1 MTVSAEPR
9 SRLRLLLVEDDENDA
24 DLVRLELER
33 GGFDLHCERVDN
45 EPSLE
50 RALAREWD
58 VIISDFAMPGFSG
71 LRAFDLY
78 RAHGTQ
84 TPFIFVSGALGEDR
98 AVAAMRAGARDYFL
112 KGNLARL
119 SVAVRRELAEAA
131 NRRERQAAEARAL
144 REQRRLALAIEAS
157 NQGVFELG
165 PDSETDGSEGGDGT
179 DHATMQYT
187 GPWAAI
193 LGLDLKELPRELG
206 AARSWWLERV
216 HPEDRPAARAAADA
230 FLAGRVDRFVDE
242 LRLAHSDGHPVHVAV
257 FARATQRR
265 PDGSVSQAVGVVHDL
280 SARRQLEEQLRQA
293 QKMEAVG
300 QLAGG
305 VAHDFNNLL
314 TAIISFAT
322 FALEQQPPESTAA
335 SDLEEILKAGNLAQ
349 SLTKQLLAFSRRTTV
364 NPRVLNVN
372 DVVTSSER
380 MLRRL
385 LGADVELTTALATDL
400 ATVKIDPD
408 ALEQVLLNMAVNARD
423 AMAGGGKLTITTRNA
438 HLAAADTLA
447 GGGDSPPGAY
457 VVISVADQGTGID
470 SATMSRIF
478 EPFFTTKEAG
488 RGTGLGLS
496 TCYGIVKQAGGFI
509 TVDSRIGA
517 GTTFQ
522 VHLPQVDSPSAV
534 AAGGTAR
541 PNLRGSEVVLVVEDN
556 PAVLKLT
563 ARILTRLGYGV
574 LQAENGREALGV
586 AANPATRI
594 DLLLSDLIMPVLGGR
609 ALVEQIRQIRP
620 RLPVLLVSGYSP
632 STVQEGGAGLEDVP
646 LLQKPFTP
654 DSLGRKVRE
663 VLDAAGNARPPR

>member
-1 MTVSAEPR
+1 MTVSAETRP
-9 SRLRLLLVEDDENDA
+9 RLRLLLVEDDENDA
-24 DLVRLELER
+24 DLVRFELER

-45 EPSLE
+45 EPSLA
-50 RALAREWD
+50 RALEHEWD

-78 RAHGTQ
+78 RSRGSQ

-98 AVAAMRAGARDYFL
+98 AVEAMRAGARDYFL

-119 SVAVRRELAEAA
+119 SVAVRRELAESA
-131 NRRERQAAEARAL
+131 NRRERQRAEARAL
-144 REQRRLALAIEAS
+144 RERRRLALAIEAS

-165 PDSETDGSEGGDGT
+165 PEEESADGARQNT
-179 DHATMQYT
+179 LQYT
-187 GPWAAI
+187 GPWGAI
-193 LGLDLKELPRELG
+193 MGLETAELPRALE
-206 AARSWWLERV
+206 AASTWWFERV
-216 HPEDRPAARAAADA
+216 HLEDRAALRAGAAA
-230 FLAGRVDRFVDE
+230 FLAGRVDRFTGE
-242 LRLAHSDGHPVHVAV
+242 LRLAHADGRHVHVAV
-257 FARATQRR
+257 FARATQHR

-322 FALEQQPPESTAA
+322 FALEQQPTASSAA
-335 SDLEEILKAGNLAQ
+335 SDIEEILKAANLAQ

-372 DVVTSSER
+372 DVVTSTER

-385 LGADVELTTALATDL
+385 LGADIELTTALAADL
-400 ATVKIDPD
+400 AAVKIDPD

-423 AMAGGGKLTITTRNA
+423 AMARGGQLTIATRNA
-438 HLAAADTLA
+438 RLEAADTLA
-447 GGGDSPPGAY
+447 SGGDSPPGAY
-457 VVISVADQGTGID
+457 VVVSVADQGTGID
-470 SATMSRIF
+470 PSTLDRIF

-509 TVDSRIGA
+509 TVESRLGA
-517 GTTFQ
+517 GTTFH
-522 VHLPQVDSPSAV
+522 VHLPQVDSPSD
-534 AAGGTAR
+534 TAR
-541 PNLRGSEVVLVVEDN
+541 GGVARQDLRGSEVVLVVEDN

-574 LQAENGREALGV
+574 LQAENGRAALDL
-586 AANPATRI
+586 AANPDTRI

-609 ALVEQIRQIRP
+609 ALVEEVRKIRP
-620 RLPVLLVSGYSP
+620 GLPVLLVSGYSP

-663 VLDAAGNARPPR
+663 VLDAAGARQAS

>member
-1 MTVSAEPR
+1 MTASAETR
-9 SRLRLLLVEDDENDA
+9 RHLRLLLVEDDENDA
-24 DLVRLELER
+24 DLVRFELER
-33 GGFDLHCERVDN
+33 GGFDLDCERVDN
-45 EPSLE
+45 EPSLS
-50 RALAREWD
+50 RALEHEWD

-78 RAHGTQ
+78 RARGSQ

-98 AVAAMRAGARDYFL
+98 AVEAMRAGARDYFL

-119 SVAVRRELAEAA
+119 SVAVRRELAESA

-165 PDSETDGSEGGDGT
+165 PEEEGADGGGQT
-179 DHATMQYT
+179 TLQYT
-187 GPWAAI
+187 GPWSAI
-193 LGLDLKELPRELG
+193 LGLESGELPRSLD
-206 AARSWWLERV
+206 AASTWWFERV
-216 HPEDRPAARAAADA
+216 HFEDRATIRAGADA
-230 FLAGRVDRFVDE
+230 FLAGRVDRFAGE
-242 LRLAHSDGHPVHVAV
+242 LRLTHADGRHVHVAV
-257 FARATQRR
+257 FARATQNR

-322 FALEQQPPESTAA
+322 FALEQQPPASGAA
-335 SDLEEILKAGNLAQ
+335 SDIEEILKAANLAQ
-349 SLTKQLLAFSRRTTV
+349 SLTKQLLAFSRRTAV

-372 DVVTSSER
+372 DVVTSTER

-385 LGADVELTTALATDL
+385 LGADIELATALTSDVA
-400 ATVKIDPD
+400 AVKIDPD

-423 AMAGGGKLTITTRNA
+423 AMARGGQLTIATRNA
-438 HLAAADTLA
+438 RLGPADTLA
-447 GGGDSPPGAY
+447 SGGDSPPGAY

-470 SATMSRIF
+470 AATLDRIF

-509 TVDSRIGA
+509 TVDSRPGA

-522 VHLPQVDSPSAV
+522 VHLPQVDSPSE
-534 AAGGTAR
+534 AAGNGGPR
-541 PNLRGSEVVLVVEDN
+541 KDLRGSEVVLVVEDN

-574 LQAENGREALGV
+574 LQAENGRAALDLAG
-586 AANPATRI
+586 NPATRI

-609 ALVEQIRQIRP
+609 ALVEQMRKIRP

-663 VLDAAGNARPPR
+663 VLDAANAHPPS

>member
-1 MTVSAEPR
+1 MTVSAQTR
-9 SRLRLLLVEDDENDA
+9 ARLRLLLVEDDENDA
-24 DLVRLELER
+24 DLVRFELER

-45 EPSLE
+45 EPSLA
-50 RALAREWD
+50 RALEHEWD

-98 AVAAMRAGARDYFL
+98 AVEAMRAGARDYFL

-119 SVAVRRELAEAA
+119 SVAVRRELAESA

-144 REQRRLALAIEAS
+144 RERRRLALAIEAS

-165 PDSETDGSEGGDGT
+165 PEEERTDGSVPT
-179 DHATMQYT
+179 VLQYT
-187 GPWAAI
+187 GPWSAI
-193 LGLDLKELPRELG
+193 LGLESADLPRALDAG
-206 AARSWWLERV
+206 RTWWLERV
-216 HPEDRPAARAAADA
+216 HLEDRAAIRASADA
-230 FLAGRVDRFVDE
+230 FLAGRVDRFTGE
-242 LRLAHSDGHPVHVAV
+242 LRLAHADGRHVHVAV
-257 FARATQRR
+257 FARATQHR
-265 PDGSVSQAVGVVHDL
+265 PDGRVSQAVGVVHDL

-322 FALEQQPPESTAA
+322 FAHEQQPAASSAA
-335 SDLEEILKAGNLAQ
+335 SDIEEILKAANLAQ
-349 SLTKQLLAFSRRTTV
+349 SLTKQLLAFSRRTAV

-372 DVVTSSER
+372 DVVTSTER

-385 LGADVELTTALATDL
+385 LGADIDLTTALAPDL
-400 ATVKIDPD
+400 GAVKIDPD

-423 AMAGGGKLTITTRNA
+423 AMARGGKLTITTRNA
-438 HLAAADTLA
+438 RLETADTLA
-447 GGGDSPPGAY
+447 SGGDSPPGAY
-457 VVISVADQGTGID
+457 VVISIADQGTGMDAAILD
-470 SATMSRIF
+470 RIF

-509 TVDSRIGA
+509 TVESSLGA

-522 VHLPQVDSPSAV
+522 VHLPQVNSPSD
-534 AAGGTAR
+534 AARGGGAR
-541 PNLRGSEVVLVVEDN
+541 QDLRGSEVVLVVEDN

-563 ARILTRLGYGV
+563 GRILTRLGYRV
-574 LQAENGREALGV
+574 LQASNGR
-586 AANPATRI
+586 AARGLATNPGTRI

-609 ALVEQIRQIRP
+609 ALVEQVRKIRP
-620 RLPVLLVSGYSP
+620 HLPVLLVSGYSP
-632 STVQEGGAGLEDVP
+632 STVQEGGGGLEEIP
-646 LLQKPFTP
+646 MLQKPFTP
-654 DSLGRKVRE
+654 DSLGRKVRD
-663 VLDAAGNARPPR
+663 VLDAAAVSPRG